1 MIIRAKK
8 PKEPKEGWKQVAAG
22 LHHTVALKSDGTV
35 VAWGY
40 NDYGQTN
47 VPQGLTGVVQVA
59 ASGVHTVALKNDG
72 TVVAW
77 GWNNFGQT
85 DVPQNL
91 TGVVQVA
98 AGELHT
104 VALKSDGTVVAWG
117 ANGSGQTNVPEDLT
131 GVEFLAAGGAHTV
144 ALKQDGT
151 VVAWGYIKSIRSIPW
166 ELSDDKWLH
175 FVAMYGDKLAVTTL
189 VPSRVRKSKSYRD
202 IRSMMKLC
210 C

>member
-1 MIIRAKK
+1 M
-8 PKEPKEGWKQVAAG
+8 PPNLTGVLQVAAG
-22 LHHTVALKSDGTV
+22 HIHTVALKSDGTV

-40 NDYGQTN
+40 NYEGQTN
-47 VPQGLTGVVQVA
+47 VPQG
-59 ASGVHTVALKNDG
+59 
-72 TVVAW
+72 
-77 GWNNFGQT
+77 
-85 DVPQNL
+85 
-91 TGVVQVA
+91 
-98 AGELHT
+98 
-104 VALKSDGTVVAWG
+104 
-117 ANGSGQTNVPEDLT
+117 LT

-151 VVAWGYIKSIRSIPW
+151 VVAWGYIKRIRSIPW

>member
-1 MIIRAKK
+1 MIRAKK

-22 LHHTVALKSDGTV
+22 LRHTVALKQDGTVVAWGYNGNNQCNVPQNLTGVVKVAAGGYHTVALKSDGTV
-35 VAWGY
+35 VAWGNNSY
-40 NDYGQTN
+40 DQTN
-47 VPQGLTGVVQVA
+47 VPQDLTGVVQVEA
-59 ASGVHTVALKNDG
+59 GYYHTVALK
-72 TVVAW
+72 
-77 GWNNFGQT
+77 
-85 DVPQNL
+85 
-91 TGVVQVA
+91 
-98 AGELHT
+98 H
-104 VALKSDGTVVAWG
+104 DGTVVAWG
-117 ANGSGQTNVPEDLT
+117 ANGSGQTNVPQDLT

-151 VVAWGYIKSIRSIPW
+151 VVAWGDIKRIRSIPW

-175 FVAMYGDKLAVTTL
+175 FVAMYGDKLAVTSM